1 MKPIVKPH
9 SNRIHRDLIIVLS
22 VSLVAAILLVS
33 AAVMLI
39 G

>member
-9 SNRIHRDLIIVLS
+9 TNRIHRDLIIVLIA
-22 VSLVAAILLVS
+22 SLVAAMILVS